1 MKLGVKIADKVIL
14 EKAQKQKPGECACLI
29 YTSGTT
35 GMPKGCML
43 SHDNLT
49 WLNIPADANM
59 KEYSPNFEN
68 HNHRILSYLPLSHIA
83 AFFCDVLS

>member
-1 MKLGVKIADKVIL
+1 
-14 EKAQKQKPGECACLI
+14 
-29 YTSGTT
+29 
-35 GMPKGCML
+35 MPKGCML

-49 WLNIPADANM
+49 WLNIPGDANM